1 MVSTRR
7 REDDDEDY
15 IYIPSE
21 EEERTIDTRRR
32 KRRNKGKLPDYEWVM
47 GEILATEHLPTYVE
61 AMEEKIKESNIWYH
75 QTSANI
81 LEAVKNINDQIESL
95 MIMKQ
100 YWIKEYEN
108 LNDNYNKLIE
118 KYKTDLKDVSKK
130 EMYEYIVNQPIK
142 GWGRKHTI
150 NENGKRVFK

>member
-1 MVSTRR
+1 MPRRR
-7 REDDDEDY
+7 RESDEDY
-15 IYIPSE
+15 IYISSE
-21 EEERTIDTRRR
+21 EENRYIDTRRR
-32 KRRNKGKLPDYEWVM
+32 NKRRNKGKLPDYDWVM

-81 LEAVKNINDQIESL
+81 LEAVKNINDQVESL

-142 GWGRKHTI
+142 GWGRKHKI
-150 NENGKRVFK
+150 DENGKHVFK